1 MLEVFNNLFM
11 SIAEQMGAVL
21 QNAAYSVNIKERLD
35 FSCAVFDA
43 EGRLVA
49 NAPHVPVHL
58 GSMGG
63 AVRAII
69 QRSREQIRRGDVYA
83 LNDPF
88 AGGTHLPDI
97 TVVTPVFGKQERPQF
112 WVASRGHHADVGGLT
127 PGSMPPDSRTIEE
140 EGVLITDFLLVEH
153 GRFREA
159 DFLELLTSA
168 RYPAR
173 NVSQNVG
180 DVHAQIAANE
190 KGVRELAALVEQFGL
205 ETVEAYMG
213 YVRSNAAERVRRVI
227 DRLKSGCF
235 VQKMDS
241 GAEIHVRIDID
252 SNARRAT
259 IDFQGTSPQ
268 VADNFNAPSS
278 IVQAAVLYVFRTLVK
293 EDIPLNDGC
302 LEALEILI
310 PEGSMLAP
318 KSPAAVVAG
327 NVETSQAI
335 ANALYGALNVLAAG
349 QGTMNNLT
357 FGNDRYQYYETICGG
372 AGAGPGF
379 AGASAVHTHMTNT
392 RLTDPEILESRY
404 PVLLESFQIRGG
416 SGGAGYW
423 RGGEGVVRKMRFREP
438 MSVAILANSRL
449 VPPFGL
455 EGAAPAKLARLISA
469 EATDRLKNW
478 PVAVERRLRRG
489 TKSLWKLPEAA
500 VLGRRRRE
508 DSIYGGSSPA
518 AGDSGSDPAAIKSM
532 DRRLPTGLS
541 RSRWGPFERT
551 ASR

>member
-1 MLEVFNNLFM
+1 
-11 SIAEQMGAVL
+11 MGAVL

-35 FSCAVFDA
+35 FSCAVFDG

-97 TVVTPVFGKQERPQF
+97 TVVTPVFGKRERPQF

-159 DFLELLTSA
+159 DLLELLTSA
-168 RYPAR
+168 PYPAR
-173 NVSQNVG
+173 NVSQNIG

-455 EGAAPAKLARLISA
+455 EGGGPGQIGKAYI
-469 EATDRLKNW
+469 
-478 PVAVERRLRRG
+478 RRG
-489 TKSLWKLPEAA
+489 DGQVEELASC
-500 VLGRRRRE
+500 GRAE
-508 DSIYGGSSPA
+508 VK
-518 AGDSGSDPAAIKSM
+518 AGDKIVVETPGGGGFGT
-532 DRRLPTGLS
+532 PT
-541 RSRWGPFERT
+541 P
-551 ASR
+551 

>member
-1 MLEVFNNLFM
+1 M

-43 EGRLVA
+43 AGSLVA

-69 QRSREQIRRGDVYA
+69 QRRRERIRPGDVYA

-97 TVVTPVFGKQERPQF
+97 TVVTPVFGKQEQPRF

-159 DFLELLTSA
+159 AFLELLNNA

-173 NVSQNVG
+173 NASQNVG

-190 KGVRELAALVEQFGL
+190 KGVRELAAMVGQFGL
-205 ETVEAYMG
+205 EVVEAYMG
-213 YVRSNAAERVRRVI
+213 YVRSNAAERVRQVI
-227 DRLKSGCF
+227 DRLASGCF

-241 GAEIHVRIDID
+241 GAEIHVRIDVD
-252 SNARRAT
+252 ANARRAT
-259 IDFQGTSPQ
+259 IDFHGTSRQ
-268 VADNFNAPSS
+268 VPDNFNAPSS

-302 LEALEILI
+302 LESLDIVI

-335 ANALYGALNVLAAG
+335 TNAFYGALNVLAAG

-357 FGNDRYQYYETICGG
+357 FGNNRYQYYETICGG
-372 AGAGPGF
+372 AGAGRGF

-404 PVLLESFQIRGG
+404 PVLLEAFKIRRG
-416 SGGAGYW
+416 SGGAGRW
-423 RGGEGVVRKMRFREP
+423 QGGDGVIRQIRFRQP

-455 EGAAPAKLARLISA
+455 EG
-469 EATDRLKNW
+469 
-478 PVAVERRLRRG
+478 
-489 TKSLWKLPEAA
+489 
-500 VLGRRRRE
+500 
-508 DSIYGGSSPA
+508 GGSGRVGKTLYP
-518 AGDSGSDPAAIKSM
+518 P
-532 DRRLPTGLS
+532 RRW
-541 RSRWGPFERT
+541 RD
-551 ASR
+551 